1 MTGNEYHRRV
11 RIHHVALRSRDVP
24 ALEAFYA
31 GVLGLPVVRRDAARG
46 TVWLDAEGT
55 VVMLEPAAEGEPA
68 VADGTM
74 ELVAFAVADLEPWRA
89 RVAVESATART
100 LYFRDPDGRRVA
112 VSTYVF

>member
-1 MTGNEYHRRV
+1 V

-31 GVLGLPVVRRDAARG
+31 GMLGLPVLRRDAARG

-55 VVMLEPAAEGEPA
+55 VLMLEPADAGEPD

-74 ELVAFAVADLEPWRA
+74 ELVAFAVAGLGPWRA
-89 RVAVESATART
+89 KVAVESETERT